1 MTAVNSGQELVDTYI
16 DLEGSV
22 TKFEEDMIQEF
33 EMFAVD
39 IVNSLQKELNSEKY
53 EVYMS
58 EIENETNNIIGVYD
72 LENGD
77 EYFLLI
83 YPLGMNS
90 ALSDKLQLFE
100 ENVIDKFNLD
110 ITVFEDMIDFH
121 ETDYSN
127 ALNIF
132 SDLYDLIYK

>member
-1 MTAVNSGQELVDTYI
+1 MAAINSGQELVDTYI

-39 IVNSLQKELNSEKY
+39 VVNSLQKELNLEKY

-58 EIENETNNIIGVYD
+58 EVENETNNTIGVYD

-77 EYFLLI
+77 EYVLLI

-90 ALSDKLQLFE
+90 ALNDNLQLFE
-100 ENVIDKFNLD
+100 ENIIEKFNLD

-121 ETDYSN
+121 ETDYNN

-132 SDLYDLIYK
+132 SDLYDLIYR

>member
-1 MTAVNSGQELVDTYI
+1 MTIVNSGQELVDRYI

-58 EIENETNNIIGVYD
+58 EVENETNNTIGVYD

-77 EYFLLI
+77 EYVLLT

-100 ENVIDKFNLD
+100 ENIVEKFNLN
-110 ITVFEDMIDFH
+110 ITVFEDMIDFY

>member
-1 MTAVNSGQELVDTYI
+1 MTAVNSSQELVDTYI

-33 EMFAVD
+33 EIFAVD

-58 EIENETNNIIGVYD
+58 EVENETSNTIGVYD

-77 EYFLLI
+77 DYVLLI

-100 ENVIDKFNLD
+100 ENIIEKLNLD

-121 ETDYSN
+121 ETDYNN

>member
-1 MTAVNSGQELVDTYI
+1 MTTVNNAQELVDTYI

-33 EMFAVD
+33 EMLVVD
-39 IVNSLQKELNSEKY
+39 IVNTLQKELDLEKY

-58 EIENETNNIIGVYD
+58 EVDNEANNIIGVYD

-77 EYFLLI
+77 EYTLLI

-100 ENVIDKFNLD
+100 ENITEKFNLD
-110 ITVFEDMIDFH
+110 ITVFEDMINFH

-127 ALNIF
+127 SLNIF
-132 SDLYDLIYK
+132 SDLYDLIYR